1 VVQAYVLVQTRVGAA
16 GQVAR
21 ELGRLSGILVADP
34 VTGPYDVVLRA
45 QAPNL
50 DELGRLIAQD
60 VQSVEGITRTLT
72 CVIPQS
78 ESG

>member
-78 ESG
+78 ELG